1 MKDENI
7 KELTSEK
14 TEFNREVSVW
24 GAISVMGGIM
34 IGSGIFYIGSYA
46 LMRSGMS
53 QGLALLA
60 WILGG
65 VVSLLGAL
73 CYAELG
79 TMMPKAGGAQIYLN
93 EAYHPCVGYAK
104 AFSAWIIGGP
114 ASIAAL
120 AIALPTACRA
130 FFDISD
136 TGIKVIGIALIIILT
151 ALNSFGIALG
161 DKISKYSMIAKL
173 IPICLILVAGLLF
186 GKATPNLSLV
196 PQDGSPVSF
205 TSIISMIAFSVVA
218 TLWAYD
224 GWANVS
230 AIAEEIKEPHKNLP
244 KALILGVGG
253 ITVLYTL
260 FNYSIYRVLDMDT
273 IKAMLDSGDYYLGT
287 EAAKV
292 VLGNAGGIVV
302 ILAMIFA
309 MLSSMNGM
317 IITYPRMTYAMAKDG
332 HFFKMFGTLNPKY
345 KIPLNAIIC
354 QAIICCIFVIFQ
366 DLSSLTVLVTF
377 CGLLWNFL
385 VVVGV
390 IIMRKKY
397 PDLPRPYKVKGY
409 PWLVIVSSL
418 AFFGLIVNQ
427 IVTKPRT
434 VYLGIIVPA
443 IAIVVYFIFD
453 KKLKAEAAG
462 NK

>member
-1 MKDENI
+1 MKDQNI
-7 KELTSEK
+7 KQLTSEE
-14 TEFNREVSVW
+14 TEFKREVSVW
-24 GAISVMGGIM
+24 GAVSLMGGIM

-46 LMRSGMS
+46 LIRTGMS

-65 VVSLLGAL
+65 LVSLLGAL

-136 TGIKVIGIALIIILT
+136 TGVKIIGVALIVLLT
-151 ALNSFGIALG
+151 LANSFGIALG
-161 DKISKYSMIAKL
+161 DKISKYTMVAKL
-173 IPICLILVAGLLF
+173 IPICVIIIAGLIF
-186 GKATPNLSLV
+186 GKVTPNLALT
-196 PQDGSPVSF
+196 PQDGTPATF
-205 TSIISMIAFSVVA
+205 GNLISMVAFAVVS
-218 TLWAYD
+218 TLWAFE

-230 AIAEEIKEPHKNLP
+230 AIAEEIKDPHKNLP
-244 KALILGVGG
+244 KALIIGVGS

-260 FNYSIYRVLDMDT
+260 FNFSIYRVLDMET
-273 IKAMLDSGDYYLGT
+273 IKTILASGDLYLGT
-287 EAAKV
+287 AAAKQI
-292 VLGNAGGIVV
+292 LGSVGGIVV
-302 ILAMIFA
+302 IIAMLMA

-332 HFFKMFGTLNPKY
+332 HFFKAFGKLHPKY
-345 KIPLNAIIC
+345 KIPLNAV
-354 QAIICCIFVIFQ
+354 IFQGVFCAVFVVFQ
-366 DLSSLTVLVTF
+366 DLSSLTTLVTF

-409 PWLVIVSSL
+409 PWLVILSSL
-418 AFFGLIVNQ
+418 AFLGLVVNQ

-434 VYLGIIVPA
+434 VFLGIFVPA
-443 IAIVVYFIFD
+443 IAVIVFFIFD
-453 KKLKAEAAG
+453 KRLKKTAG
-462 NK
+462 QEQ